1 MKDYPKPNIKV
12 LFAPKL
18 DKNVKAQIE
27 RSGKLK
33 DPHYRVE
40 KHLYNLQKQIL
51 DMAGPL
57 TCLWAD
63 FLNQDATVNP
73 KDVILLLPST
83 LTLLGSASHT
93 ITQERH

>member
-33 DPHYRVE
+33 DPTTELRNIYIIYKNKSLTWPVPLHVYG
-40 KHLYNLQKQIL
+40 QI
-51 DMAGPL
+51 
-57 TCLWAD
+57 
-63 FLNQDATVNP
+63 FL
-73 KDVILLLPST
+73 IRMLLLIPRMLSY
-83 LTLLGSASHT
+83 SCRVH
-93 ITQERH
+93 